1 MPDSVR
7 AENAVLL
14 SKVVKKTYRYYR
26 AIVNDLRTLYIF
38 LFKQS
43 CLLSVT
49 HWAFRFHLADLAG
62 FGCRCFLGVR
72 GCSSLSPLECQDENP
87 EEKMEE
93 NVRKKTGRRRDQDQM

>member
-43 CLLSVT
+43 CLLSVSLT
-49 HWAFRFHLADLAG
+49 GHFGSIWLIWLDLA
-62 FGCRCFLGVR
+62 VAA
-72 GCSSLSPLECQDENP
+72 SLESAAAAPFP
-87 EEKMEE
+87 PW
-93 NVRKKTGRRRDQDQM
+93 NVRMKILKRRWRRM

>member
-49 HWAFRFHLADLAG
+49 HWAFRFHLADLA
-62 FGCRCFLGVR
+62 VAA
-72 GCSSLSPLECQDENP
+72 SLKSAAAAPFP
-87 EEKMEE
+87 PGMS
-93 NVRKKTGRRRDQDQM
+93 G

>member
-43 CLLSVT
+43 CLVFVT
-49 HWAFRFHLADLAG
+49 LIHWAFRFHLADLA
-62 FGCRCFLGVR
+62 VAA
-72 GCSSLSPLECQDENP
+72 SLKSAAAAPFP
-87 EEKMEE
+87 PGMS
-93 NVRKKTGRRRDQDQM
+93 G